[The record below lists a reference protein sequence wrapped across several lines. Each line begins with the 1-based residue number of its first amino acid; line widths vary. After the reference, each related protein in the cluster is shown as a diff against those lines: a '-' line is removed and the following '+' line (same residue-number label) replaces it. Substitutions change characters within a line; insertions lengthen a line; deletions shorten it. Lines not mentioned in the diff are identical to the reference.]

1 MGCCN
6 YNVHNTI
13 VMNFNELSTIG
24 LCQDGN
30 RGHWM
35 KTLKPQ
41 HDQEKKLQLIMKNS
55 TKTCIFIINHEKT
68 IHD

>member
-1 MGCCN
+1 
-6 YNVHNTI
+6 
-13 VMNFNELSTIG
+13 MNFNELSTIG

>member
-1 MGCCN
+1 
-6 YNVHNTI
+6 
-13 VMNFNELSTIG
+13 MNFNELSTIG

-68 IHD
+68 IHDWQIMGEND